1 MEFHGPPW
9 GHKELDTT
17 EQLSLLFSLQ
27 RLGGEKEDN
36 AEMEKTQR
44 KSREFSE
51 RRAKGVER
59 REGGVI
65 SHVK

>member
-27 RLGGEKEDN
+27 RLGGEEDN

>member
-27 RLGGEKEDN
+27 RLGGEEDN

-51 RRAKGVER
+51 KRAKGVER